1 MVKKIFI
8 FLFSIFLLL
17 FSRENY
23 SKSYYL
29 KSDEIHNHISNC
41 SNKYGLD
48 PELIKAVIKAE
59 SNFNPKAISPKGAIG
74 LMQLMPSTAKLMGV
88 ENPYDVKENIYG
100 GCKYLKQLL
109 DEFSGNLTLALAAY
123 NAGKDN
129 VIQHNGIPP
138 FKETKEY
145 VKKVLSIY
153 KGNGYSSKP
162 IRIIKKEDGRILITN
177 MKMR

>member
-1 MVKKIFI
+1 MVKKVF
-8 FLFSIFLLL
+8 IFLLL
-17 FSRENY
+17 IYSFLFSEENY
-23 SKSYYL
+23 SLSYYS
-29 KSDEIHNHISNC
+29 KSMEIDNHISSC
-41 SNKYGLD
+41 SNKFGLD
-48 PELIKAVIKAE
+48 PGLIRAVIKAE
-59 SNFNPKAISPKGAIG
+59 SNFNPKAVSPKGAMG
-74 LMQLMPSTAKLMGV
+74 LMQLMPTTAKLMGV
-88 ENPYDVKENIYG
+88 KNPYDIKENIHG

-123 NAGKDN
+123 NAGKEN

-145 VKKVLSIY
+145 VKRVLSIY

-162 IRIIKKEDGRILITN
+162 IKIIRKEDGRILITN